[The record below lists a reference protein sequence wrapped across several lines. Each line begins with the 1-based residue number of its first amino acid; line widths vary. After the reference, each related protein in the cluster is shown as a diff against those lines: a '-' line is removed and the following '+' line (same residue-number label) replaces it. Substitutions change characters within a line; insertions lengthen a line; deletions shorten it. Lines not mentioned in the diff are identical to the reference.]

1 MIVPAAI
8 LIARLIGP
16 LFAALGLG
24 MLLNSTFYAA
34 AVGEGAHS
42 PVLIAIAGMATL
54 VAGTAILNAH
64 RAWTADWRVL
74 VTVIGW
80 MFIIAGLIRLILPTV
95 AETVAPAIYSGPAA
109 LMVAGVVVLIV
120 GGVLSFEGYRAR
132 TNKSIRR
139 QGENHE

>member
-24 MLLNSTFYAA
+24 LLLNATFYAA

-54 VAGTAILNAH
+54 VAGIAILNAY

-80 MFIIAGLIRLILPTV
+80 IFIIAGLIRLILPTL
-95 AETVAPAIYSGPAA
+95 AETLAPAVYSGPAA

-120 GGVLSFEGYRAR
+120 GGILSFEGYRA
-132 TNKSIRR
+132 
-139 QGENHE
+139 

>member
-16 LFAALGLG
+16 LFAALGIGL
-24 MLLNSTFYAA
+24 LLNSTFYAA

-54 VAGTAILNAH
+54 VAGLAILNAH

-74 VTVIGW
+74 VTLIGW
-80 MFIIAGLIRLILPTV
+80 LFIIAGLIRLILPTL
-95 AETVAPAIYSGPAA
+95 AETLAPAVYSGPAA
-109 LMVAGVVVLIV
+109 LMVAGVVVLVV
-120 GGVLSFEGYRAR
+120 GGILSFEGYRA
-132 TNKSIRR
+132 
-139 QGENHE
+139 

>member
-1 MIVPAAI
+1 MVVPAAI

-24 MLLNSTFYAA
+24 MLLNATFYAA

-54 VAGTAILNAH
+54 VAGLAILNAH
-64 RAWTADWRVL
+64 RAWTYDWRVL

-80 MFIIAGLIRLILPTV
+80 VFIVAGLIRLILPTL
-95 AETVAPAIYSGPAA
+95 AETLAPAVYSGPAA
-109 LMVAGVVVLIV
+109 LMVAGVVVLII
-120 GGVLSFEGYRAR
+120 GGILSFEGYR
-132 TNKSIRR
+132 TENK
-139 QGENHE
+139 

>member
-1 MIVPAAI
+1 MIMPAATF
-8 LIARLIGP
+8 IARLVGP

-24 MLLNSTFYAA
+24 LLLNATFYAA

-54 VAGTAILNAH
+54 VAGLAILNAY

-80 MFIIAGLIRLILPTV
+80 IFIIAGLIRLILPTL
-95 AETVAPAIYSGPAA
+95 AETLAPAVYSGPAA

-120 GGVLSFEGYRAR
+120 GGILSFEGYRTAI
-132 TNKSIRR
+132 K
-139 QGENHE
+139 

>member
-1 MIVPAAI
+1 MPAAI

-24 MLLNSTFYAA
+24 MLLNATFYAA

-54 VAGTAILNAH
+54 VAGLAILNAH
-64 RAWTADWRVL
+64 RAWTYDWRVL

-80 MFIIAGLIRLILPTV
+80 VFIVAGLIRLILPTL
-95 AETVAPAIYSGPAA
+95 AETLAPAVYSGPAA
-109 LMVAGVVVLIV
+109 LMVAGVVVLV
-120 GGVLSFEGYRAR
+120 V
-132 TNKSIRR
+132 
-139 QGENHE
+139 

>member
-1 MIVPAAI
+1 MVVPAAI

-24 MLLNSTFYAA
+24 MLLNATFYAA

-42 PVLIAIAGMATL
+42 PVLIAIAGMASL
-54 VAGTAILNAH
+54 VAGLAILNAH

-80 MFIIAGLIRLILPTV
+80 VFIVAGLIRLILPTL
-95 AETVAPAIYSGPAA
+95 AETLAPAVYSGPAA
-109 LMVAGVVVLIV
+109 LTVAGVVVLII
-120 GGVLSFEGYRAR
+120 GGILSFEGYRTA
-132 TNKSIRR
+132 NK
-139 QGENHE
+139 

>member
-24 MLLNSTFYAA
+24 MLLNSTFYAV

-54 VAGTAILNAH
+54 VAGVAILNAH

-74 VTVIGW
+74 VTIIGW
-80 MFIIAGLIRLILPTV
+80 IFVIAGLIRLILPTL
-95 AETVAPAIYSGPAA
+95 AETLAPAVYSGPAA

-120 GGVLSFEGYRAR
+120 GGILSFEGYRTAI
-132 TNKSIRR
+132 K
-139 QGENHE
+139 

>member
-1 MIVPAAI
+1 MVVPAAI

-24 MLLNSTFYAA
+24 MLLNATFYAA

-54 VAGTAILNAH
+54 VAGLAILNAH
-64 RAWTADWRVL
+64 RAWTYDWRVL

-80 MFIIAGLIRLILPTV
+80 VFIVAGLIRLILPTL
-95 AETVAPAIYSGPAA
+95 AETLAPAVYSGPAA
-109 LMVAGVVVLIV
+109 LMVAGVVVLII
-120 GGVLSFEGYRAR
+120 GGILSFEGYRTA
-132 TNKSIRR
+132 NK
-139 QGENHE
+139 

>member
-1 MIVPAAI
+1 MVVPAAI

-24 MLLNSTFYAA
+24 MLLNATFYAA

-54 VAGTAILNAH
+54 VAGLAILNAH
-64 RAWTADWRVL
+64 RAWTYDWRVL

-80 MFIIAGLIRLILPTV
+80 VFIVAGLIRLILPAL
-95 AETVAPAIYSGPAA
+95 AETLAPAVYSGPAA
-109 LMVAGVVVLIV
+109 LMVAGVVVLII
-120 GGVLSFEGYRAR
+120 GGILSFEGYRTA
-132 TNKSIRR
+132 NK
-139 QGENHE
+139 

>member
-24 MLLNSTFYAA
+24 MLLNSTFYAV

-42 PVLIAIAGMATL
+42 PVLIAISGMATL
-54 VAGTAILNAH
+54 VAGLAILNAY

-74 VTVIGW
+74 VTLIGW
-80 MFIIAGLIRLILPTV
+80 LFIIAGLIRLILPTL
-95 AETVAPAIYSGPAA
+95 AETLAPAVYSGPAA
-109 LMVAGVVVLIV
+109 LMVAGVVVLVV
-120 GGVLSFEGYRAR
+120 GGILSFEGYRTAI
-132 TNKSIRR
+132 K
-139 QGENHE
+139 

>member
-1 MIVPAAI
+1 MPAATF
-8 LIARLIGP
+8 IARLVGP

-24 MLLNSTFYAA
+24 LLLNATFYAA

-54 VAGTAILNAH
+54 VAGLAILNAY

-80 MFIIAGLIRLILPTV
+80 IFIIAGLIRLILPTL
-95 AETVAPAIYSGPAA
+95 AETLAPAVYSGPAA

-120 GGVLSFEGYRAR
+120 GGILSFEGYRTAI
-132 TNKSIRR
+132 K
-139 QGENHE
+139 

>member
-120 GGVLSFEGYRAR
+120 GGILSFEGYRA
-132 TNKSIRR
+132 
-139 QGENHE
+139 

>member
-24 MLLNSTFYAA
+24 LLLNATFYAV
-34 AVGEGAHS
+34 AVGEGVHS
-42 PVLIAIAGMATL
+42 PVLIAMAGMATL
-54 VAGTAILNAH
+54 VAGLAILNAY

-80 MFIIAGLIRLILPTV
+80 LFIIAGLIRLILPTL
-95 AETVAPAIYSGPAA
+95 AETLAPAVYSGPAA

-120 GGVLSFEGYRAR
+120 GGILSFEGYRA
-132 TNKSIRR
+132 
-139 QGENHE
+139 

>member
-1 MIVPAAI
+1 MVVPVAI

-24 MLLNSTFYAA
+24 MLLNATFYAA

-54 VAGTAILNAH
+54 VAGLAILNAH
-64 RAWTADWRVL
+64 RAWTYDWRVL

-80 MFIIAGLIRLILPTV
+80 VFIVAGLIRLILPTL
-95 AETVAPAIYSGPAA
+95 AETLAPAVYSGPAA
-109 LMVAGVVVLIV
+109 LMVAGVVVLII
-120 GGVLSFEGYRAR
+120 GGILSFEGYRTA
-132 TNKSIRR
+132 NK
-139 QGENHE
+139 